1 MDPHFTPD
9 RPLPS
14 FAQRLA
20 TLDSVLPQ
28 DDFARLVGEI
38 EELVETERSYLPAH
52 KKGGTVA
59 YETLE
64 RKAPGLVTLYRSS
77 GMRSLISDLVGLKV
91 EPTPLNDQSSCS
103 VLFYE
108 KPGDH
113 IGWHYDHNFYKG
125 RHFTVLVPMIN
136 RGREPNG
143 LSQARLIVRQNR
155 RGRVIVTP
163 PNAMIIFEGAKVRHK
178 VTPIGEGERRVIWS
192 MTFCTDPRNSVV
204 QGVTRRV
211 KDTAFFGLRALWT

>member
-1 MDPHFTPD
+1 MDPQFTPD
-9 RPLPS
+9 HPVPS
-14 FAQRLA
+14 FAQNLA
-20 TLDSVLPQ
+20 VLDNVLPR
-28 DDFARLVGEI
+28 DDFARLVSEV
-38 EELVETERSYLPAH
+38 EKLVETERSYLPAH
-52 KKGGTVA
+52 KKGGAVA

-64 RKAPGLVTLYRSS
+64 QSAPGLVDLYRSS
-77 GMRSLISDLVGLKV
+77 GLRHLISGIVKMPI
-91 EPTPLNDQSSCS
+91 EPTPINDQSSCS

-143 LSQARLIVRQNR
+143 LSQARLMVRQNR
-155 RGRVIVTP
+155 RDRIIPTP
-163 PNAMIIFEGAKVRHK
+163 PNAMIVFEGAKVRHK

-192 MTFCTDPRNSVV
+192 MTYCTDPRNSAV
-204 QGVTRRV
+204 QGMARRV
-211 KDTAFFGLRALWT
+211 KDTAFFGLRVLWT